1 MEVKL
6 LFLLLL
12 SCPCQGGWPCGD
24 KWIEWISGK
33 VCDCSG
39 KKITEKDWIRRRN
52 GCCTTTSPGHYDV
65 TKEGNVRC
73 INSHVCYQPYKCG
86 DTWLGRDK
94 TCHCSEDLFS
104 YDDYENNDKGCCPP
118 PGAGHCE
125 VTSEGDVKCYNSTI
139 HY

>member
-1 MEVKL
+1 MGL
-6 LFLLLL
+6 RLIFLFLLR
-12 SCPCQGGWPCGD
+12 CPCQGWWCGD
-24 KWIEWISGK
+24 REVEWDSGK

-39 KKITEKDWIRRRN
+39 EEIVFSYHK
-52 GCCTTTSPGHYDV
+52 GCCTPPGPGHCDV
-65 TKEGNVRC
+65 STEGNVRC
-73 INSHVCYQPYKCG
+73 NNSHVCYQPYKCG

-94 TCHCSEDLFS
+94 TCHCSEDPLS
-104 YDDYENNDKGCCPP
+104 YDDYNFHYKGCCPP